1 MNFTQDD
8 LIAKAD
14 MPDEE
19 FRKIGYKLI
28 DWIIEYRTTLR
39 NYPVVPDV
47 QPGDVINSLPEFPPD
62 KGESF
67 DKIFIDFR
75 EKIVPAVT
83 HWNHPGFFAYFNST
97 SSAPG
102 IFAELLCAAMNVNG
116 MLWKTGPVV
125 TELETVT
132 LKWLR
137 QMLGLEDSFWGII
150 YDTASTSSLHAIAA
164 AREYQSGLMIREKG
178 MPGRNDLRSLRLY
191 CSEEAHSSIDKAV
204 ITLGLGLE
212 GIRKIATDSS
222 LRMKPS
228 DLKKAI
234 EEDKNSGI
242 VPFCVVATIGTTSAT
257 SIDPV
262 EDIAAICN
270 KEDIWLHVD
279 AAHAGSAAILPE
291 MRWIMNGVDKAD
303 SLVINPHKWM
313 FTPVDLSAFYT
324 RKPEVLKRAFSLVPE
339 YLKTQTGK
347 AENLMDYGMQLG
359 RRFRALKL
367 WFIIRYFGADGIAEK
382 IREHFRLAKIF
393 KEMIESDY
401 RFELMAPVP
410 FTTICFRFN
419 PFKSEDEEQLA
430 ELNNTLLNEIN
441 ASGKIFI
448 SNTRLKSKFI
458 LRFSVSGLFTGEE
471 DVKNAFGVIREKA
484 NELLR

>member
-1 MNFTQDD
+1 MNFIRDD

-28 DWIIEYRTTLR
+28 DWIIEYRNALG

-47 QPGDVINSLPEFPPD
+47 QPGDVIDSLPASPPH

-67 DKIFIDFR
+67 EEILIDFR
-75 EKIVPAVT
+75 ERIVPAVT

-116 MLWKTGPVV
+116 MLWKTGPAV

-132 LKWLR
+132 LNWLK
-137 QMLGLEDSFWGII
+137 QMLGLDNSFWGII

-164 AREYQSGLMIREKG
+164 AREYHAGLMIREKG
-178 MPGRNDLRSLRLY
+178 MPGRNDLKRLRLY

-212 GIRKIATDSS
+212 GIRKIPSDSQ
-222 LRMKPS
+222 LRMIPS
-228 DLKKAI
+228 ELENAI
-234 EEDKNSGI
+234 DDDKRKGFL
-242 VPFCVVATIGTTSAT
+242 PFCAVATIGTTSAT

-262 EDIAAICN
+262 EEIAAICN
-270 KEDIWLHVD
+270 KENIWLHVD
-279 AAHAGSAAILPE
+279 AAHAGTAAILPE
-291 MRWIMNGVDKAD
+291 MRWIMSGVEKAD
-303 SLVINPHKWM
+303 SFVINPHKWM

-367 WFIIRYFGADGIAEK
+367 WFIIRYFGVDGLAAR

-393 KEMIESDY
+393 KEMIESDSK
-401 RFELMAPVP
+401 FELMAPMP

-419 PFKSEDEEQLA
+419 PAKSEVEAHLEK
-430 ELNNTLLNEIN
+430 LNNTLLNKIN
-441 ASGKIFI
+441 TSGKIFI
-448 SNTRLKSKFI
+448 SHTRLKSKFV

-471 DVKNAFGVIREKA
+471 DVKNAFGLIKGKA
-484 NELLR
+484 NELSQ